1 MGRLG
6 GGYGR
11 AGDANGRDPIS
22 GHPNAPQWTFS
33 KSVREGA
40 GTFYLRYSPGY
51 RSGCVITTGDIMTNF
66 EPPKRRFFGATRQG
80 IDGRGLIGPGPGQ
93 YDADWYSQS
102 ERGAAR
108 GNCAP
113 KVSSLTMKRGQDPH
127 NFAPLYRGFQSVA
140 KRQFK
145 I

>member
-1 MGRLG
+1 MRVIP
-6 GGYGR
+6 YGFS
-11 AGDANGRDPIS
+11 GNHFFCFTPINS
-22 GHPNAPQWTFS
+22 PLFFLPQLKKVKIINIS
-33 KSVREGA
+33 IKSL
-40 GTFYLRYSPGY
+40 F
-51 RSGCVITTGDIMTNF
+51 ITTGDIMTNF

-127 NFAPLYRGFQSVA
+127 NFAPLYRGFQSIA
-140 KRQFK
+140 KRQCK